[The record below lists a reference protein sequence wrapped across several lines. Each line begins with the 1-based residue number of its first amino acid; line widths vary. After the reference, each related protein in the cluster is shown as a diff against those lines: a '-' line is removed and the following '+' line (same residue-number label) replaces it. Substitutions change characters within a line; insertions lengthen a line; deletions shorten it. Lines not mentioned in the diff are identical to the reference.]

1 MMPTLPQIARV
12 LFAGIAVGLVGCA
25 PAVHEPKLELPADWP
40 ALPQAVAASVADP
53 QRPPAYFTDEL
64 LNGAGVNRTTWEK
77 VAAHLRALQEPS
89 LIDPANRVTEA
100 YRVLLLPSFNH
111 SILVRAVRD
120 RSGGGGILIVNY
132 AGWYGDLRGVA
143 STAIARLS
151 EPQWAEVE
159 SQVASSGFLSTSPG
173 GATEMID
180 GTMWLVESFRAG
192 EHHVALRHSPRNGP
206 VRKVALHVLALAG
219 PEAVRGMTL

>member
-1 MMPTLPQIARV
+1 MTPTLPQIARA
-12 LFAGIAVGLVGCA
+12 LFASIAVGLAGCA
-25 PAVHEPKLELPADWP
+25 PAVHTPKLNLPADWP

-89 LIDPANRVTEA
+89 LIDPANRVADT
-100 YRVLLLPSFNH
+100 YRVLLLPSRSH

-120 RSGGGGILIVNY
+120 PSGGGGILIVKH

-143 STAIARLS
+143 STATARLS
-151 EPQWAEVE
+151 AAQWAEVE
-159 SQVASSGFLSTSPG
+159 AQAASSGFLSTPPG
-173 GATEMID
+173 GATEMMD
-180 GTMWLVESFRAG
+180 GTMWLVESFGAG

-206 VRKVALHVLALAG
+206 VRKVALHLLALAG
-219 PEAVRGMTL
+219 PEAVRGLSL